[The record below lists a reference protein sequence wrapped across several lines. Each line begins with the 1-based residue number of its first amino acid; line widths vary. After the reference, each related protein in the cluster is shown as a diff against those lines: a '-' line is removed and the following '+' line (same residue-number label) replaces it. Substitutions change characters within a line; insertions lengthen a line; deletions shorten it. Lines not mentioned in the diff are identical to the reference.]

1 MAAGWLASG
10 NATERCVA
18 GGGFVAV
25 RGFGGELAGMARA
38 ASGWDERDTESA
50 AEMVGDGACEVEGGV
65 AGAGEFD
72 ADCLGEPGVHHAG
85 GGG

>member
-1 MAAGWLASG
+1 MAAGWLAFG
-10 NATERCVA
+10 YATERCVA
-18 GGGFVAV
+18 GGGFASL

-38 ASGWDERDTESA
+38 AAGWDERGEESA
-50 AEMVGDGACEVEGGV
+50 LEMVGDGECEVEVGT